1 MIVSSDSVQGVYDLC
16 IVGAGPAGIILA
28 LEFAKQAPKKRVLL
42 VEFGNGKRGK
52 NRLDQSIINR
62 NPKNHFDPYECTNK
76 GLGGT
81 SATWGGRCVMYDAID
96 FMPHG
101 LVDVSTC
108 TWSSNFLNAVTPFVD
123 TACDYFHCGSGG
135 FDLRH
140 NQQGFPPIAEN
151 FVEGDVTSTVLER
164 WSLPTRFGKFYYR
177 KLVDSPSIHLL
188 QDFEGRDFAVGENR
202 TLSTLRLISVN
213 SDRELAVQA
222 RQFVLA
228 NGGQEATRT
237 LLRNPSVFERGM
249 TPHALGRYYQGHI
262 SGKVANVKFFGNPDR
277 TDYGYIKTGD
287 AALCRRRFQF
297 TPQLIEREGLLNT
310 AFWLDNLP
318 VYDPRHG
325 SGVLSMIYL
334 IMIMPFVKNRL
345 LHAAMIRT
353 LTNDKVADIKGHL
366 FNVVRSLPTSIY
378 KTAEICLKRYLPQR
392 KLPGVH
398 LKSRD
403 NRYALHFH
411 AEQVPRPENRM
422 RLADDGETL
431 IIDYSYSDEEI
442 DRCIRA
448 HEILDE
454 VLQLLN
460 CGHLEY
466 YHAKD
471 KLREAIRDYSKDGLH
486 QIGTTRV
493 GTSAENGVVD
503 TDLKVFGATNLYVCA
518 SSVFPT
524 SGQANPTFFLGAC
537 AVRLAGHL
545 SRLESDK

>member
-1 MIVSSDSVQGVYDLC
+1 MQ
-16 IVGAGPAGIILA
+16 
-28 LEFAKQAPKKRVLL
+28 LL
-42 VEFGNGKRGK
+42 SLR
-52 NRLDQSIINR
+52 
-62 NPKNHFDPYECTNK
+62 H
-76 GLGGT
+76 
-81 SATWGGRCVMYDAID
+81 
-96 FMPHG
+96 
-101 LVDVSTC
+101 
-108 TWSSNFLNAVTPFVD
+108 
-123 TACDYFHCGSGG
+123 GG
-135 FDLRH
+135 FDLKH
-140 NQQGFPPIAEN
+140 SQPNFPPIAEN
-151 FVEGDVTSTVLER
+151 FVEGDVTSTALER
-164 WSLPTRFGKFYYR
+164 WSLPTRFGKFYHR
-177 KLVDSPSIHLL
+177 SLVDSQSIHIL
-188 QDFEGRDFAVGENR
+188 QNFEARDFVVDANR
-202 TLSTLRLISVN
+202 NVSSLKLVSAN
-213 SDRELAVQA
+213 GDRPLVVHA
-222 RQFVLA
+222 RQFALA

-237 LLRNPSVFERGM
+237 LLRNPAVFERGM
-249 TPHALGRYYQGHI
+249 VPAALGRYYQGHI
-262 SGKVANVKFFGNPDR
+262 SGKIANVKFFGNPDR

-297 TPQLIEREGLLNT
+297 TPELIQREGLLNT

-353 LTNDKVADIKGHL
+353 LTNDKVADVKGHL
-366 FNVVRSLPTSIY
+366 YNVIRSLPSSLY
-378 KTAEICLKRYLPQR
+378 RTAEICLKRYLPQR

-422 RLADDGETL
+422 QLGDDGETL
-431 IIDYSYSDEEI
+431 IIDYSYGDEEI

-454 VLQLLN
+454 VLQRLN

-466 YHAKD
+466 YHPKD

-486 QIGTTRV
+486 QIGTTRI
-493 GTSAENGVVD
+493 GSSAEDGVVD
-503 TDLKVFGATNLYVCA
+503 TDLKVFGTRNLYVCA

-537 AVRLAGHL
+537 AVRLADHL